1 MFNGCGEITSLL
13 DKEADRELIPAGQ
26 CANELQLFEDRP
38 DEYDAWN
45 LEKYYRRHRFALDAR
60 HA

>member
-1 MFNGCGEITSLL
+1 MFNGCGEITALL

-38 DEYDAWN
+38 DEYDAGIWKN
-45 LEKYYRRHRFALDAR
+45 TIAATALRWTAR
-60 HA
+60 PA